1 MEGVIM
7 LMIEY
12 KDVGWWYWLV
22 TAGLLTF
29 GVLGN
34 QIGFVLAIGI
44 TIIQLIHY
52 IVRERSIT
60 AFPIQVRYWYL
71 VLLLIAWHEPL
82 EWLYWIPTI
91 GTWAQ
96 IIFGY
101 CTMARCVSLLTWN
114 RSEELSLELIKKTF
128 FSRPVRGSVKQ
139 GFSAAQ

>member
-1 MEGVIM
+1 M

-22 TAGLLTF
+22 TAGLLTY
-29 GVLGN
+29 GVSGN
-34 QIGFVLAIGI
+34 QVGFVLAIVI

-52 IVRERSIT
+52 IVRERSIK

-82 EWLYWIPTI
+82 QWIYWISTI

-114 RSEELSLELIKKTF
+114 RSEALSLELIKKTF